1 VSLAYHRSVADTS
14 APGSTQSISWGSR
27 ILAPLALVAV
37 VVAILVIVTQNT
49 GADSKSGGGT
59 SAKVESKG
67 SKGDGDGAEN
77 PRRYE
82 VQDGDT
88 LGGIAEKFGVST
100 KRLER
105 LNPDI
110 DPQTLNAGQVITI
123 R

>member
-1 VSLAYHRSVADTS
+1 MAESS
-14 APGSTQSISWGSR
+14 APEAGSRRTSWGAR

-37 VVAILVIVTQNT
+37 LIAIFAVVSANTGDDGAQNT
-49 GADSKSGGGT
+49 KAAVASQNSD
-59 SAKVESKG
+59 
-67 SKGDGDGAEN
+67 GDGDGAEN
-77 PRRYE
+77 PRNYE

-88 LGGIAEKFGVST
+88 LGAIAEKFGVST

-110 DPQTLNAGQVITI
+110 DPQTLNAGQVVTI

>member
-1 VSLAYHRSVADTS
+1 MAETS
-14 APGSTQSISWGSR
+14 APGSTRSISWGSR
-27 ILAPLALVAV
+27 ILAPLALIAV
-37 VVAILVIVTQNT
+37 VVAILVIVSQNT
-49 GADSKSGGGT
+49 GADS
-59 SAKVESKG
+59 SAESDTKAQIDAEQT
-67 SKGDGDGAEN
+67 KGDGEGAEN
-77 PRRYE
+77 PRHYE